1 LWVSMDASIPDKVY
15 FRIGEVS
22 KILGV
27 EPYVVRYW
35 ESEFKAIKPVR
46 TRSDQRLYRRRDV
59 EMLLTIKRLL
69 YVDHFT
75 ILGAKRKLAGRMGDA
90 ECEDGA
96 AEYKTRL
103 MEIKSLLQQVKEML
117 Q

>member
-1 LWVSMDASIPDKVY
+1 MDASIPDKIY
-15 FRIGEVS
+15 FRIGEVG

-35 ESEFKAIKPVR
+35 ESEFKAVKPVR

-59 EMLLTIKRLL
+59 EMLLTIKHLL

-75 ILGAKRKLAGRMGDA
+75 IAGAKRRLAIRGND
-90 ECEDGA
+90 EENDDGA
-96 AEYKTRL
+96 EEYKSRL
-103 MEIKSLLQQVKEML
+103 MEIKNLLQQVREIL

>member
-1 LWVSMDASIPDKVY
+1 MDASIPDKVY

-35 ESEFKAIKPVR
+35 ESEFKAVRPLR
-46 TRSDQRLYRRRDV
+46 TRSDHRLYRRRDV
-59 EMLLTIKRLL
+59 EMLLAIKRLL

-75 ILGAKRKLAGRMGDA
+75 IAGAKRKLACRA
-90 ECEDGA
+90 A
-96 AEYKTRL
+96 AEEIEDAAEIYKSRL
-103 MEIKSLLQQVKEML
+103 MEIKGLLQEMRDML

>member
-1 LWVSMDASIPDKVY
+1 MDASIPDKVY

-22 KILGV
+22 KLLGV

-35 ESEFKAIKPVR
+35 ESEFKAVKPVR
-46 TRSDQRLYRRRDV
+46 TRSDQRLFRRRDV
-59 EMLLTIKRLL
+59 EMLLTIKQLL

-75 ILGAKRKLAGRMGDA
+75 IAGAKRKLAIGVND
-90 ECEDGA
+90 EESDDGA
-96 AEYKTRL
+96 EEYKSRL
-103 MEIKSLLQQVKEML
+103 MEIKSLLQQVREML